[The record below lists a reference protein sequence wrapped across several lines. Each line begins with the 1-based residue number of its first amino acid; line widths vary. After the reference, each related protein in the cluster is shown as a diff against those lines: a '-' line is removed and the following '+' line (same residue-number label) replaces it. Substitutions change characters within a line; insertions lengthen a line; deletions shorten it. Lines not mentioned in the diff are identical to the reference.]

1 MPASLNLTPQDLI
14 LVHDNELRTT
24 SLKVA
29 DAFGK
34 LHKDVLRRIESLD
47 CSKEFAS
54 AHFCA
59 NTRTEKIGDRG
70 AKREF
75 KYYEMTKDGF
85 MFLVMGFTGA
95 QAARIKEAYINAF
108 NWMAKQLFGP
118 GAGSGLK
125 NGDVTV
131 SARGLE
137 SLRLTLND
145 FRASALRVSE
155 TMISQMPWPRR
166 GEVLSLWTYAHE
178 LPLSWLQ
185 LGHDKSSGVSAV
197 LLSSGKA
204 PALKPLDRWPRS
216 PTTTARWLMATA
228 GRSVGKPVGSPGPV
242 IGVRSEYM
250 VVREKV
256 LAWLSGIQQPITA
269 RDVAMHALGL
279 SPEQVSAGDLIRV
292 GRVLRSARW
301 HHSHIDVDGKYVRV
315 YHPPRRFE

>member
-1 MPASLNLTPQDLI
+1 MPESLNLNPQELI
-14 LVHDNELRTT
+14 LVHNNELRTT

-29 DAFGK
+29 DAFGR
-34 LHKDVLRRIESLD
+34 LHKNIIQRIESLD

-54 AHFCA
+54 ANFSAHVQLI
-59 NTRTEKIGDRG
+59 EIGRG
-70 AKREF
+70 AKRES

-118 GAGSGLK
+118 VAGSGLK
-125 NGDVTV
+125 NGDVAV

-166 GEVLSLWTYAHE
+166 GEALSLWTYAHE

-197 LLSSGKA
+197 QLSSGQAK
-204 PALKPLDRWPRS
+204 ALKPLDRWPKS
-216 PTTTARWLMATA
+216 PTATARWLMATT
-228 GRSVGKPVGSPGPV
+228 GRSVGKPAASSVPA

-250 VVREKV
+250 AVREKV
-256 LAWLSGIQQPITA
+256 LAWLSGIEQPITA

-279 SPEQVSAGDLIRV
+279 SPGQVSAGDLIRV

-301 HHSHIDVDGKYVRV
+301 RHSHIDVDGKYVRV